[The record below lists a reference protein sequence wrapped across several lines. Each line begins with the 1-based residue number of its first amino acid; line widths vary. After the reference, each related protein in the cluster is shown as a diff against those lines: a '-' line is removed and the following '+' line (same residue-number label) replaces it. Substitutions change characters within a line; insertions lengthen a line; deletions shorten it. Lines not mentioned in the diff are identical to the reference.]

1 MPADLAFPSRDALQ
15 PGALVSGPLYVEV
28 KRRITRS
35 LMQGEWPQGAPLP
48 SETQLAARYA
58 VSTGTVRKAVGELV
72 AEHVLV
78 RQQGR
83 GTFVAS
89 HNRDYML
96 EAYFHIVDGQGRKEF
111 PASRLVSFRSMRA
124 DAQTA
129 RRLGLARDAQ
139 VYQIE
144 NLLQLQGRPAIF
156 DRMRVPQAV
165 FPDLD
170 GATFDGRGMTIFGF
184 YQARYGVTVTRVE
197 ERLRAVNADE
207 RLARLLELD
216 PHEAVLAIE
225 RVALTYDGTPVEVR
239 DRWVNTRGHAYL
251 NVLGMKKD
259 RGDERQ

>member
-1 MPADLAFPSRDALQ
+1 MPAELAVSSRDALQ

-35 LMQGEWPQGAPLP
+35 LMQGEWPQGAALP

-58 VSTGTVRKAVGELV
+58 VSPGTVRKAIGELV

-78 RQQGR
+78 RQPGR

-96 EAYFHIVDGQGRKEF
+96 EAYFHIVDEQGRKEF
-111 PASRLVSFRSMRA
+111 PASKLVSFRSIRA
-124 DAQTA
+124 DARTTQ
-129 RRLGLARDAQ
+129 RLRLARDAQ
-139 VYQIE
+139 VFQIE
-144 NLLQLQGRPAIF
+144 NLLHLQGHPAIF
-156 DRMRVPQAV
+156 DRIRVPPAV

-170 GATFDGRGMTIFGF
+170 GAAFDGRGMTIFGF
-184 YQARYGVTVTRVE
+184 YQVRFGITVTRLE
-197 ERLRAVNADE
+197 ERVRAANADE
-207 RLARLLELD
+207 RLARMLGLE

-225 RVALTYDGTPVEVR
+225 RVAYTYDGTPVEVR

-251 NVLGMKKD
+251 NVLGMKKARGED
-259 RGDERQ
+259 RV